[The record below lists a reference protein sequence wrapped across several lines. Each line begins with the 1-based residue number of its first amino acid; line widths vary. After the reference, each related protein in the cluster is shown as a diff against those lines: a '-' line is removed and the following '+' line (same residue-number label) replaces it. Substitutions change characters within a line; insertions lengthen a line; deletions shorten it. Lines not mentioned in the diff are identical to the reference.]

1 MHTTSCI
8 TLIVTEYIYT
18 NKPASF
24 VPRPSHC
31 RLFTMYKNRGERPG
45 QSYHVNDVNVYLG
58 SRGVGSVPG
67 WTWGLFLWCNSKH
80 LPLIVQDERTCG
92 WEMHSFDQGLPLP
105 TLLDYLGRHWRHS
118 CDENGPGLPPLHHHG
133 NRVSSSLFRYM
144 EVICRWRSKT
154 GQWEGLRMKRQTIC
168 PGSHHLAS
176 MSCGN
181 AYIKLSITVV
191 PIGWRWSGGSIS
203 WDSQHCA
210 PLRTGRVWYSCAPSH
225 SRSAPAHTCR
235 QTKFNVSQWTDGFP
249 SMWALLHLQVIT

>member
-1 MHTTSCI
+1 MCSDCPGVCRYRRVGGTCCKLRRETQLVKCLPKFSYVLLSKYTLDLFANTTCTQHPVSHW
-8 TLIVTEYIYT
+8 EYIYT

-144 EVICRWRSKT
+144 KLFADCKVI
-154 GQWEGLRMKRQTIC
+154 
-168 PGSHHLAS
+168 
-176 MSCGN
+176 
-181 AYIKLSITVV
+181 
-191 PIGWRWSGGSIS
+191 
-203 WDSQHCA
+203 
-210 PLRTGRVWYSCAPSH
+210 
-225 SRSAPAHTCR
+225 
-235 QTKFNVSQWTDGFP
+235 
-249 SMWALLHLQVIT
+249 